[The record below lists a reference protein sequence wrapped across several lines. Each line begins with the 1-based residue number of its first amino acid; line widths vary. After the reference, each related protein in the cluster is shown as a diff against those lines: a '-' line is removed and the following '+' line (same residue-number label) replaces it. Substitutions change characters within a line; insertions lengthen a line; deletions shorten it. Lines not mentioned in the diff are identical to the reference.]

1 MRRRRIVLLLMVVAA
16 LMTLLMVAS
25 VGTPASAQVNISPT
39 IGTGDLLSGNQ
50 VNDNV
55 SGNDVTVQCVADPLL
70 GPGSTSPLPIGGSGD
85 QCADDGGSNEGGG
98 LELPGLP

>member
-1 MRRRRIVLLLMVVAA
+1 MRRRRIVPLLMVAA

-25 VGTPASAQVNISPT
+25 VGTPPSAQEVNLSPT

-50 VNDNV
+50 VNGNA

-85 QCADDGGSNEGGG
+85 QCADDGGGNEGGS
-98 LELPGLP
+98 LELAGLP